1 MTDKIKIVSLTDD
14 MGWGGTGRQIVTLD
28 KYLNKDIFEHF
39 IISFSPKKDVWSK
52 FLDKPNVFYISNPK
66 EIAGMLF
73 KNNINLVYA
82 HRHGKN
88 EPAYDKIAEAIS
100 GDIGVVELNT
110 FSVLDRGSYGVK
122 CDKRIFVSK
131 TNVVKYCR
139 QNNIKF
145 DFKKHKVVY
154 CLVNTNNFTSK
165 SPTSPELE
173 EYKNQLGING
183 CPVVGRIARPVI
195 EKWDDEMLIMWKKLS
210 KINPRVK
217 FLIYGV
223 PDSKK
228 KLLESAGRKENL
240 IMFEQTDSDKKL
252 GLFYSAIDILI
263 HDSQIGECF
272 GGTTVEAMLFKKPA
286 VVMSTPFPGHVF
298 GRSYTR
304 DNGLVEQIKN
314 GENGYVVTNGT
325 AMARAAADL
334 LQRPELIKK
343 MGQNNYDDVKN
354 KYDVSVG
361 IKTLEKTFIETILD
375 KNTVL
380 SEGILNYY
388 NSLAFFPNENEIR
401 NWFSGYYFSLENV
414 YGKEYRNNVFENA
427 MIFYLRGKRKA
438 RTLLKR
444 LGLLIN
450 L

>member
-1 MTDKIKIVSLTDD
+1 MTDD
-14 MGWGGTGRQIVTLD
+14 MGWGGTGRQIITLD

-39 IISFSPKKDVWSK
+39 IISFSSVKDVWSK
-52 FLDKPNVFYISNPK
+52 FAEKQNVFYISDPK
-66 EIAGMLF
+66 EIAGFLR
-73 KNNINLVYA
+73 KNNISLVYA

-88 EPAYDKIAEAIS
+88 EPAYDRIAEAI
-100 GDIGVVELNT
+100 GGGIGILEMNT
-110 FSVLDRGSYGVK
+110 FSVLDPGSYGVK
-122 CDKRIFVSK
+122 CDKRIFISK
-131 TNVVKYCR
+131 TNVVKYCKHS
-139 QNNIKF
+139 NVKF

-154 CLVNTNNFTSK
+154 ALVNTNNFISK
-165 SPTSPELE
+165 SPTDQDLE
-173 EYKNQLGING
+173 EYKNQLGITG
-183 CPVVGRIARPVI
+183 CPVIGRIARPVI

-210 KINPRVK
+210 KINPKVK

-223 PDSKK
+223 PESKK
-228 KLLESAGRKENL
+228 KLLESAGLKENL

-286 VVMSTPFPGHVF
+286 IVMSTPFPRHAL
-298 GRSYTR
+298 GRVNTR

-314 GENGYVVTNGT
+314 GENGYVVKNGS
-325 AMARAAADL
+325 AMAYAVADL
-334 LQRPELIKK
+334 LLKPELIKK

-354 KYDVSVG
+354 RYDVSIG

-375 KNTVL
+375 KNAVL

-401 NWFSGYYFSLENV
+401 NWFSGYYLSLENV
-414 YGKEYRNNVFENA
+414 YGKEYRNNVYENA

-444 LGLLIN
+444 LGLLN
-450 L
+450 